1 MRIRLHSLVWKQTF
15 AECTMSSSVKD
26 VSLVRRFKLSSTVR
40 LCSAFF
46 CRILCSSGGAELA
59 VCRRV
64 CASACCHVDWP
75 ALGTDLAEPEF
86 AFGLSQRFLW
96 AKSWYVRRV
105 VQSMHI
111 HALQSQKGANPCQTQ
126 WHSFFYLLFSEC
138 WSPQMS
144 WMIFSITVTLRLR
157 VRALLAKC
165 PSAIAWWVLKFT
177 WERQACHSWPCTL
190 NIIEPFTS
198 YRMTLWRFLTFFW
211 CV

>member
-1 MRIRLHSLVWKQTF
+1 
-15 AECTMSSSVKD
+15 MSSNVKYKD
-26 VSLVRRFKLSSTVR
+26 VSLVRRFNLSSTVW
-40 LCSAFF
+40 LCSVLF

-126 WHSFFYLLFSEC
+126 WHSFSTCCF
-138 WSPQMS
+138 
-144 WMIFSITVTLRLR
+144 
-157 VRALLAKC
+157 
-165 PSAIAWWVLKFT
+165 
-177 WERQACHSWPCTL
+177 L
-190 NIIEPFTS
+190 NVGVPRCLE
-198 YRMTLWRFLTFFW
+198 
-211 CV
+211 